1 MLKVF
6 PDLIFICI
14 HDLDLRI
21 TRFKGGNIKEKSII
35 LSALARP
42 STQYN
47 KAHFIKLKPT
57 RSQMFPF
64 HQKQEEKK
72 SLGGRQPPS
81 SSKREG
87 ILELEKYG

>member
-1 MLKVF
+1 MLKVL
-6 PDLIFICI
+6 PVLSFICI

-35 LSALARP
+35 LCPGSSSL
-42 STQYN
+42 TQYN

-64 HQKQEEKK
+64 YQKQEKK
-72 SLGGRQPPS
+72 QSWRISTFKQF
-81 SSKREG
+81 
-87 ILELEKYG
+87 